1 LESIG
6 NAIGNVLGPNGL
18 RIFTNQQLG
27 FTSLLFFIFYFAALL
42 YMIDRGRK
50 GLKIPKIRRIAGLDA
65 IDEAVGRATEMGRPV
80 SFSPGISGFVAGTL
94 AAFGIIGHVAK
105 LVAKFDSRLIVC
117 NRMANVYPVTQSIV
131 RQAYLEAG
139 KPDAYRDEDVRFLT
153 EDQFGYAAGVVGIIH
168 REGVAAQMLIGNF
181 YAESLIF
188 AEAGN
193 IAGAIQVSGT
203 DAPAQIPFFIAACD
217 YCMIGEEI
225 YAASAYLTQDRV
237 RIGTLVV
244 QDWSKQIVVA
254 LIILGTLTASYAAL
268 VGAPS
273 HFVRDIL
280 RLW

>member
-1 LESIG
+1 MESLG
-6 NAIGNVLGPNGL
+6 AAIGNILGPNGL
-18 RIFTNQQLG
+18 HFATSLQLG
-27 FTSLLFFIFYFAALL
+27 FTSLLFYVFFVAALL
-42 YMIDRGRK
+42 YMMDRGRK

-94 AAFGIIGHVAK
+94 AAFGVIGHVAK
-105 LVAKFDSRLIVC
+105 LVAKFDSRLIVA
-117 NRMANVYPVTQSIV
+117 NRNPNVYPVTQSIV

-153 EDQFGYAAGVVGIIH
+153 DDQFGYAAGVCGILQ

-203 DAPAQIPFFIAACD
+203 DAPAQIPFFVAACD

-237 RIGTLVV
+237 KIGTLVV
-244 QDWSKQIVVA
+244 QDWSKQIVVV
-254 LIILGTLTASYAAL
+254 LILLGVLTNTYATF

-273 HFVRDIL
+273 HFIRDIL